1 MRGEILIEIKEDL
14 RRLDQSLVGLEHEAR
29 HPRPAMKADGPVDN
43 KTRERTEGAAT
54 VVQVMHGDSCNARRV
69 QNGPKTSTCFG
80 VMAELTA
87 LPCRDDVVGENGA
100 AALKSCLPPLEMRIT
115 TAAGGLLPTDETSTA
130 TKITFNKPPLWLCS
144 TEEKN

>member
-1 MRGEILIEIKEDL
+1 MPRKESTAFPEGNDPIPYYVMPGGIILEDSEMRGEILIEIKEDL

-87 LPCRDDVVGENGA
+87 LPCRDDVVRRSSPVSHPWRCA
-100 AALKSCLPPLEMRIT
+100 
-115 TAAGGLLPTDETSTA
+115 
-130 TKITFNKPPLWLCS
+130 
-144 TEEKN
+144 